1 MVQVPCSRCVSKQIV
16 CQSRATRRSS
26 QAPSR
31 RGNTLPRPHSE
42 RALHASAAFHISQ
55 LSSPPH
61 DGTLMS
67 PGGFFTAPEQGWS
80 ATNQYEVNFNAH
92 PMSTH
97 RLSLP
102 EIGQALPMTNGLYAH
117 EIDPPQH
124 LRNGF
129 SQTPSDANIPITPVM
144 PNMPQMEN
152 FVSMNGNFDSE
163 GDSPF
168 LSMSSGQTSSMDYDM
183 STMLDLMSPPGFMQ
197 EFNDQL
203 AASGKGIVQTPNHIS
218 IFAKDSPA
226 YVKSRLDMD
235 SPPQY
240 APYRMQARSPLSP
253 TSLRGLQEPD
263 AVINAQQAWPFF
275 QCNPVEKPSAMP
287 PKTASIYLEGLAQTL
302 RNPDIWRAW
311 IAQSQLDDGCNN
323 RAHDSTLSAVP
334 MESQSREKLLAIMQ
348 SFLHKALDIHRTGP
362 HSGKEESRGS
372 SPDST
377 TGSYLMLPP
386 PEVMQS
392 FLTNYTIRY
401 QPYYPCVS
409 GGRLDPNSL
418 MQLNNGK
425 APSLLLLLMLA
436 SGAISTSTVEARY
449 LASGMTE
456 ACRISLFD
464 LIEKDVFQARDPIV
478 LQSALHF
485 TTLAAW
491 SGDKWHM
498 DVSQC
503 G

>member
-1 MVQVPCSRCVSKQIV
+1 
-16 CQSRATRRSS
+16 
-26 QAPSR
+26 
-31 RGNTLPRPHSE
+31 
-42 RALHASAAFHISQ
+42 
-55 LSSPPH
+55 
-61 DGTLMS
+61 
-67 PGGFFTAPEQGWS
+67 
-80 ATNQYEVNFNAH
+80 
-92 PMSTH
+92 MSTH

-102 EIGQALPMTNGLYAH
+102 EIGHALPMTNGLYAPDI
-117 EIDPPQH
+117 EPQH

-129 SQTPSDANIPITPVM
+129 PPTPSDVNIPITPVM
-144 PNMPQMEN
+144 PNMPPMEN
-152 FVSMNGNFDSE
+152 FVSVNGNFDSE
-163 GDSPF
+163 GDSPY

-183 STMLDLMSPPGFMQ
+183 PNMLDYMSPPGFLQ
-197 EFNDQL
+197 EFHDQL
-203 AASGKGIVQTPNHIS
+203 AAAGKGIAQTPNHIS
-218 IFAKDSPA
+218 IFAKDSP
-226 YVKSRLDMD
+226 
-235 SPPQY
+235 PQY
-240 APYRMQARSPLSP
+240 APYRTQPRSPLSP
-253 TSLRGLQEPD
+253 TSLKGLQEPD

-275 QCNPVEKPSAMP
+275 QCNPVETPSVMP

-302 RNPDIWRAW
+302 RNPDTWRAW
-311 IAQSQLDDGCNN
+311 IAQSQLDDGCNS
-323 RAHDSTLSAVP
+323 RAHDSTLSAFP

-362 HSGKEESRGS
+362 HGGKEESRGS

-377 TGSYLMLPP
+377 AGSYLMLPP
-386 PEVMQS
+386 PQVMQS
-392 FLTNYTIRY
+392 FLTNYAVRY

-409 GGRLDPNSL
+409 GGRLDPNTL

-436 SGAISTSTVEARY
+436 SGAISTPTVEARY

-464 LIEKDVFQARDPIV
+464 LIEKDVFQARDPVV

-498 DVSQC
+498 DVSPPTWF
-503 G
+503 